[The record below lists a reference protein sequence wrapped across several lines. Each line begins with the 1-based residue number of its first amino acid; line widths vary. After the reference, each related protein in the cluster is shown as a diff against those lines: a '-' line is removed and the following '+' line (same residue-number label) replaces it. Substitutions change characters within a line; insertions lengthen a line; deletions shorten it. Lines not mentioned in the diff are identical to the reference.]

1 MSVLR
6 TRGLGKGSEFAAGH
20 IVQPAES
27 EFTSWDGH
35 FRPPDRVASMHRII
49 AVINQKGGV
58 GKTTTSI
65 NLSAFLAREKRKVL
79 LIDLD
84 PQAHSTIGLGIDPG
98 SYQAAMH
105 DVLLRKA
112 DIRDVVLEVEP
123 GGLFVAPSHIRLDK
137 AEQLLASEL
146 FRETFLHK
154 AIMDLDFDFIVI
166 DCRPTLGTLTINALY
181 ACNFIIVPCEMGRY
195 SLDGFA
201 DLMET
206 IDNVKNAEMPVKENL
221 LRILLTKLDPRNKVS
236 NEWVLNQLEPYRDLL
251 FKAVIRKNE
260 ALNQAQMAQEPI
272 STFKPDCIG
281 ARDYEKL
288 THELLKLCRRLEK
301 N

>member
-1 MSVLR
+1 MR
-6 TRGLGKGSEFAAGH
+6 K
-20 IVQPAES
+20 
-27 EFTSWDGH
+27 
-35 FRPPDRVASMHRII
+35 II
-49 AVINQKGGV
+49 AIINQKGGV

-65 NLSAFLAREKRKVL
+65 NLSAILAQENHKVL

-98 SYQAAMH
+98 SYQNAMH
-105 DVLLRKA
+105 DVLLRKM
-112 DIRDVVLEVEP
+112 DIRAITLATNVDN
-123 GGLFVAPSHIRLDK
+123 LFVAPSHIRLDK
-137 AEQLLASEL
+137 AEQQLATEL

-154 AIMDLDFDFIVI
+154 AIQELDYEFIVI

-195 SLDGFA
+195 SLDGFS

-206 IDNVKNAEMPVKENL
+206 VDNVKNGDSLKKEEFI
-221 LRILLTKLDPRNKVS
+221 RILLTKFDLRNKVT
-236 NEWVLNQLEPYRDLL
+236 NEWVMNQLDPFRNQLL
-251 FKAVIRKNE
+251 DTMIRKNE

-272 STFKPDCIG
+272 SVFKPDSIG
-281 ARDYEKL
+281 ARDYQSL
-288 THELLKLCRRLEK
+288 THEFLNLCRQFEK